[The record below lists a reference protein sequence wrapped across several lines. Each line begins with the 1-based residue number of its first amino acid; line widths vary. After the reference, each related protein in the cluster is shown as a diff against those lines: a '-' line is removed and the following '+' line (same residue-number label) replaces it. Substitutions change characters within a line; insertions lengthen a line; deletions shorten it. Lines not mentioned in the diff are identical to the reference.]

1 MFLERLGKLC
11 NSVKYVL
18 IMATQ
23 YLRKVKQKVAAKFS
37 VSRLIL
43 KSMSNN
49 YLVIITPKSTYV
61 LFQVMHEVYTEKIMT
76 GTVFGY

>member
-1 MFLERLGKLC
+1 
-11 NSVKYVL
+11 
-18 IMATQ
+18 MATQ